1 MKISGQLHLD
11 RKTFEKTFPQALR
24 RRFPDEELETPTQ
37 GRLHVLPVFK
47 GFSRDKE
54 LQVCAENV
62 ILAAVWGFLR

>member
-47 GFSRDKE
+47 
-54 LQVCAENV
+54 
-62 ILAAVWGFLR
+62 